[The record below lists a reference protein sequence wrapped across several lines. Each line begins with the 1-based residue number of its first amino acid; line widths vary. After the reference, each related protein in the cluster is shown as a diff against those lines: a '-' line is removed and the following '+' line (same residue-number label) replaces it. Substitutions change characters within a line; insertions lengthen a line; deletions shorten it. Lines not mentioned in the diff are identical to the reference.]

1 MEPKNRL
8 ISLTEKISSSPP
20 PTAPS
25 STSQSSLSVMH
36 NMMMRLLEA
45 FLLCHLVR
53 ASSPLSSNSRNCLSS
68 TPCIIT
74 YPIAFQ
80 TRCGAS
86 DWQQFRLNLSGGFG
100 GGGSSGVKKK
110 MGGKD
115 SQNSSSGKR
124 MNPRDA
130 KRANEQLVER
140 YGGDVKRGTQE
151 RILSSLESLD
161 PHLREAA
168 QLYKAITQFDALV
181 APMTAND
188 RTRLIPT
195 IQSQMVDDDREKM
208 KSIMEEHNISERE
221 LHNIYQRITWD
232 ASADAKAIQADIVGN
247 VMKPELQERITKACE
262 IAVQA
267 TRSEIALGKVL
278 DVGCGHGAIVRSLV
292 DAGLSEPDMYM
303 GIDLSQSMVN
313 NAVTRYGSARNSRT
327 GKGRHFVA
335 GDFLTHDFVAG
346 GICVFDSVIFCSALH
361 DLPDMEASIGKAAYL
376 LRPNGGKLI
385 IVHAQGAEHVLE
397 QHRANPVMVKRGL
410 PTSKEW
416 AHMLE
421 KHTEWCLCLES
432 CPADAKSAQDKN
444 EGYLA
449 VLTKVSQ

>member
-1 MEPKNRL
+1 MIP
-8 ISLTEKISSSPP
+8 
-20 PTAPS
+20 
-25 STSQSSLSVMH
+25 H
-36 NMMMRLLEA
+36 
-45 FLLCHLVR
+45 
-53 ASSPLSSNSRNCLSS
+53 
-68 TPCIIT
+68 
-74 YPIAFQ
+74 PIAFQ
-80 TRCGAS
+80 TRYGAS
-86 DWQQFRLNLSGGFG
+86 DRRKFSLHLSGGFG

-110 MGGKD
+110 GRGKD
-115 SQNSSSGKR
+115 SQHSSSDKR

-130 KRANEQLVER
+130 KRASEQLAER

-161 PHLREAA
+161 PHLKEAA
-168 QLYKAITQFDALV
+168 ELYKAITQFDALV

-188 RTRLIPT
+188 RTRLIPP

-208 KSIMEEHNISERE
+208 KSIMKEHNLSERD
-221 LHNIYQRITWD
+221 LHNVYQQITWD

-247 VMKPELQERITKACE
+247 VMKPELQERITKACD

-267 TRSEIALGKVL
+267 TRSAIAVGKVL

-303 GIDLSQSMVN
+303 GIDLSQIMVN
-313 NAVTRYGSARNSRT
+313 NAVTRYGSARNGRT
-327 GKGRHFVA
+327 GKGRHFVV

-361 DLPDMEASIGKAAYL
+361 DLPDMEASVGKAASL
-376 LRPNGGKLI
+376 LRPNGGKLVV
-385 IVHAQGAEHVLE
+385 VHAQGAEHVLE

-416 AHMLE
+416 TQMLA
-421 KHTEWCLCLES
+421 KNTEWCLALES
-432 CPADAKSAQDKN
+432 SPADAKSSQDMK

-449 VLTKVSQ
+449 VLTKVSS